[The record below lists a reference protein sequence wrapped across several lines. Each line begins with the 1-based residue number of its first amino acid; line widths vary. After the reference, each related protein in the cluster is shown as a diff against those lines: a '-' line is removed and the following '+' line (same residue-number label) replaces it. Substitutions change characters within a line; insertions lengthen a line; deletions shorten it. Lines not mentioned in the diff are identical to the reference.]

1 MSIKIALIYLFLF
14 FNLPINQKDILPN
27 GFIYLNC
34 VIPDTML
41 DLRYFSSN
49 NFVGD
54 TIDGYHAN
62 KCIISFEAAMA
73 LTKVQ
78 NELESMG
85 YGIKVFDAYRPQ
97 QAVDHFVRWAQDL
110 RDAKMKNDY
119 YPDVDKNLLFEKGYI
134 ASRSGH
140 SRGSTIDLTII
151 NIAGLDIGKELDMG
165 TPWDFFSPMSWT
177 SSDRVTAEQKI
188 NRMLLHEVMIKY
200 GFSPLKQEWWHFT
213 LKEEPFP
220 DTYFTFSI
228 E

>member
-110 RDAKMKNDY
+110 REVKMKNDY

-151 NIAGLDIGKELDMG
+151 YLNGPQKGNELDMG
-165 TPWDFFSPMSWT
+165 TPWDFFSPMSWP
-177 SSDRVTAEQKI
+177 SSDQVTSEQKI